1 MFQACFTPYQ
11 CDGYDIIQFYCQ
23 IGFFG
28 FLLHTVRTI
37 NVLYIN
43 CKVLKNHSKTNL
55 RQKFI
60 FQACC
65 TPYQCNGYD
74 IIQLF
79 CQIGFFG
86 VLLHTVRTINVL
98 YINCKV
104 LKNHSKT
111 NLRQKFI
118 FQACFIPYQC
128 NGYDIIQ
135 FFVKQVFRGSY
146 YIPLSP

>member
-1 MFQACFTPYQ
+1 MMHPISMQWLWYYQ
-11 CDGYDIIQFYCQ
+11 IFCQ

-28 FLLHTVRTI
+28 VLLHTVRTI
-37 NVLYIN
+37 NVHYIN

-60 FQACC
+60 FKACC
-65 TPYQCNGYD
+65 TPYQYNGYD
-74 IIQLF
+74 IIQFL

-86 VLLHTVRTINVL
+86 VLLHTFRTRNVH

-118 FQACFIPYQC
+118 FKACCNPYQC

-135 FFVKQVFRGSY
+135 FFCQIGFFGSY
-146 YIPLSP
+146 YIPLGP